1 MSYFRN
7 YWYRFGAILFII
19 LAVILLVFRPDWSM
33 LHYLLYFNFMALL
46 AHQFEEYQF
55 PGGASPIINYVVY
68 DEEELMDRFPGNTQ
82 SIMLVNT
89 IAWLLYIASIAFPQ
103 AYWLGLGVMFFSLTQ
118 LLGHGFQMNIKLK
131 TWYNPGLATTV
142 FLLVPIACAYI
153 YQASAEGML
162 TWGDWLGG
170 FIMLIVCVLSYEDE
184 GKFQRKMTSR
194 HLFMLSLGGV
204 IGTGLFLSSGYTIAQ
219 AGPLGAVL
227 SYLIGAVVVYLVMLS
242 LGELA
247 VAMPVTGSFH
257 TYATKF
263 ISPGTGFT
271 VAWLYWICWT
281 VALGTE
287 FLGAAMLMQ
296 RWFPDVPAWTFAS
309 FFALVIFGL
318 NALSVR
324 FFAEAESFFSS
335 IKVIAII
342 IFIILGLGAMFG
354 LVSFEGQHK
363 AILFTHLTA
372 NGDFPNGIVAV
383 VSVMLAVNYAF
394 SGTELIGIAAGET
407 DNPKEAVPRA
417 IKTTIGRL
425 VVFFVLTIV
434 VLASLLPMKEA
445 GVSTAPF
452 VDVFD
457 KMGVPFAADIM
468 NFVILTAILSAGN
481 SGLYASSRM
490 LWSLANEG
498 MLSKSV
504 VKINKYGVPMRAL
517 LLSMAGAVLSLF
529 SSIYAAD
536 TVYLALVSIPGFAVV
551 VVWLAIPVAQ
561 INFRKEF
568 LKENQLEDLSYKTPF
583 TPVLPYITI
592 ILLLISIVGIAWDSS
607 QRAGLYFGVPFI
619 IFCYIYHK
627 LRYKKW

>member
-1 MSYFRN
+1 MEN
-7 YWYRFGAILFII
+7 
-19 LAVILLVFRPDWSM
+19 
-33 LHYLLYFNFMALL
+33 HNFENEG
-46 AHQFEEYQF
+46 QF
-55 PGGASPIINYVVY
+55 
-68 DEEELMDRFPGNTQ
+68 
-82 SIMLVNT
+82 
-89 IAWLLYIASIAFPQ
+89 
-103 AYWLGLGVMFFSLTQ
+103 
-118 LLGHGFQMNIKLK
+118 K
-131 TWYNPGLATTV
+131 
-142 FLLVPIACAYI
+142 
-153 YQASAEGML
+153 
-162 TWGDWLGG
+162 
-170 FIMLIVCVLSYEDE
+170 
-184 GKFQRKMTSR
+184 RKMTSR

-219 AGPLGAVL
+219 AGPLGAVI

-287 FLGAAMLMQ
+287 FLGAGMLMG
-296 RWFPDVPAWTFAS
+296 RWFPQVPTWVFATL
-309 FFALVIFGL
+309 FALIIFGI

-324 FFAEAESFFSS
+324 SFAEAESFFSS
-335 IKVIAII
+335 IKVIAILV
-342 IFIILGLGAMFG
+342 FIVLGIGAMIG
-354 LVSFEGQHK
+354 IVSFEGKHE
-363 AILFTHLTA
+363 AILFKHLLA
-372 NGDFPNGIVAV
+372 HGAAPKGIPALI
-383 VSVMLAVNYAF
+383 SVMLAVNYAF

-407 DNPKEAVPRA
+407 NNPKEAVPKA

-425 VVFFVLTIV
+425 VIFFVLTIV

-445 GVSTAPF
+445 GVSSAPF

-498 MLSKSV
+498 MISQKV
-504 VKINKYGVPMRAL
+504 VKINEHGVPMRAL

-536 TVYLALVSIPGFAVV
+536 TVYLALVSIAGFAVV
-551 VVWLAIPVAQ
+551 VVWLSIPMAQ
-561 INFRKEF
+561 INFRKEW
-568 LKENQLEDLSYKTPF
+568 LKNHTEDELSYKTPL

-592 ILLLISIVGIAWDSS
+592 VLLLISIIGIAWDAS
-607 QRAGLYFGVPFI
+607 QRAGLYFGLPFI
-619 IFCYIYHK
+619 ALCYLYYYW
-627 LRYKKW
+627 RYKKF